1 MEVVTIWFA
10 LTESDRQ
17 NGCVKVIPGTHRLG
31 LRQHYAERKIV
42 NVLSSEVDLSGIDE
56 SKAEYVER
64 NPGDISVHHPHTV
77 HGSDANI
84 SDRWRCGGSIQCMP
98 ATTRV
103 TKPWSCTFLFRGE
116 AAEDVINDYKRKP
129 TYIAGERM
137 PFKGC
142 ESWK

>member
-1 MEVVTIWFA
+1 MLAEFKFGDLQGSNEA
-10 LTESDRQ
+10 HDRD
-17 NGCVKVIPGTHRLG
+17 GVFIVRDVLG
-31 LRQHYAERKIV
+31 LDFVGELNRH
-42 NVLSSEVDLSGIDE
+42 IDWLI
-56 SKAEYVER
+56 ER